1 LQCKQPLLKIAIQG
15 QPQRP
20 PADTSIGE
28 NWIFQSAIHDA
39 LSLAD
44 VTYLLLLMVAGQPV

>member
-1 LQCKQPLLKIAIQG
+1 M
-15 QPQRP
+15 
-20 PADTSIGE
+20 GE

-44 VTYLLLLMVAGQPV
+44 VTYLLLPMVAGQPV